1 MSFKFLLAYT
11 LAFTIGAQPI
21 QAGNHQDQHAQQI
34 EKLSHTEPPK
44 DFGNNGGYGWV
55 LIPPIL
61 LAINFI
67 KIDGC
72 QITTTQLDIKTS
84 DDVHQGK
91 NEFDLS
97 TAKIPEPFP
106 KSYTDYSYFASRDG
120 SPNTARIIF
129 KLFPPNKTESI
140 SIVRGKTLRSE
151 KDASL
156 FYMTHL
162 ENEEQS
168 TQFLKALR
176 AYQQEFC
183 TLSN

>member
-1 MSFKFLLAYT
+1 MLLKFLLA
-11 LAFTIGAQPI
+11 LIFIFAISADPI
-21 QAGNHQDQHAQQI
+21 QAGNHQEQLALQI

-44 DFGNNGGYGWV
+44 NFNNNGGYGWA

-61 LAINFI
+61 LAVNFI
-67 KIDGC
+67 EVDGC
-72 QITTTQLDIKTS
+72 QITTTKLDIKTS
-84 DDVHQGK
+84 DDVHQVK

-106 KSYTDYSYFASRDG
+106 KSYTDYSYFVSRDG

-129 KLFPPNKTESI
+129 KLFPPNKTKNI

-162 ENEEQS
+162 ENVEQS
-168 TQFLKALR
+168 TQFLTALR